1 MRTKNKDSIR
11 NSIGLEI
18 IKMKT
23 NRIKRTRAFGNVD
36 LTCGVNGVEL
46 WARLQV
52 ATHD

>member
-11 NSIGLEI
+11 NSIRLEI

-23 NRIKRTRAFGNVD
+23 NRIKRTRGFGNAG
-36 LTCGVNGVEL
+36 LTWGVNGVEP